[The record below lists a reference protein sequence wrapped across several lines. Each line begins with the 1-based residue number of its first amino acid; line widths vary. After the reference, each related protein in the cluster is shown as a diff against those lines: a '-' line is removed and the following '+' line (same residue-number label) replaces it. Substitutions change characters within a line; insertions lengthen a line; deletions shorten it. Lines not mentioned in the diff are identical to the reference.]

1 MSFFNDEVSQELD
14 KKTSGFYSLEEGQN
28 NFRIVSDFAWGYKYN
43 FKNRAEGEA
52 KEYPF
57 YKMSAPEVE
66 ANRSKLVLT
75 CLMVV
80 YDYKTKELKPFSV
93 YQKNIL
99 NAIKEYAENK
109 KYGTPTSY
117 DLTITKKGSG
127 KETKYPSIIADPPEI
142 ASKEVLDA
150 VEAVK
155 INMDNAYTGQPIIES
170 KE

>member
-14 KKTSGFYSLEEGQN
+14 KKSSSFYTLEEGQN

-57 YKMSAPEVE
+57 YKMNDPEVE
-66 ANRSKLVLT
+66 PNRSKLILT
-75 CLMVV
+75 CMMVV
-80 YDYKTKELKPFSV
+80 YDYKTKELKPFSL

-99 NAIKEYAENK
+99 NAIKEYADNK
-109 KYGTPTSY
+109 KYGNPTTY

-127 KETKYPSIIADPPEI
+127 KETKYPSIIADPPEA

-150 VEAVK
+150 VESVN
-155 INMDNAYTGQPIIES
+155 INIENAYSGKPLIEA
-170 KE
+170 K